1 MVPADYRE
9 FRVTAEALE
18 LAPLIDAVTDPG
30 HGALVSFLGVVRDH
44 GEAGEV
50 SGLAYSAYP
59 EMAEKKMAE
68 IGDEMAEKFG
78 PLAVAAVHRT
88 GELSV
93 GVPSLALAVG
103 AAHRKEAYAAA
114 QYFVDR
120 LKEIVPIWKEDM
132 PRKEG
137 SR

>member
-1 MVPADYRE
+1 MPAEHRD
-9 FRVTAEALE
+9 FRVTTEALE
-18 LAPLIDAVTDPG
+18 IAPLIDAVSDPG
-30 HGALVSFLGVVRDH
+30 HGAIVSFLGIVRDH
-44 GEAGEV
+44 GEGGEV
-50 SGLAYSAYP
+50 AGLAYSAYP

-68 IGDEMAEKFG
+68 IGGEMAERFG
-78 PLAVAAVHRT
+78 SLAVAAVHRT
-88 GELSV
+88 GELAV

-114 QYFVDR
+114 QFFVDR